1 MADKRK
7 NRHAPAHKQKMPLCS
22 ETTNAGNPCPQ
33 KAAVVFIRGKQYKL
47 KTCAMHAPAPIK
59 RELNLFQ
66 YGHPGKA
73 GRKKKKTAL
82 DLVRERIEG
91 EAERYLQPLEDALI
105 ALKAVVVG
113 NGASAHIEYT
123 EDLALRVDTAFKILD
138 RVYGK
143 PKQTT
148 ELSGVG
154 GDAIEIIVPSDDE
167 RKQSV
172 AAILASTGALGMQ
185 IPQNNSASA
194 PSTN

>member
-1 MADKRK
+1 MGPCTA
-7 NRHAPAHKQKMPLCS
+7 
-22 ETTNAGNPCPQ
+22 TTNAGNPCPQ
-33 KAAVVFIRGKQYKL
+33 KAAVVTIKGKQYKL
-47 KTCAMHAPAPIK
+47 KTCVMHAPDPIK
-59 RELNLFQ
+59 MAIGIHPTQNLGQ
-66 YGHPGKA
+66 
-73 GRKKKKTAL
+73 GRKKNKTAL

-123 EDLALRVDTAFKILD
+123 DDLALRVDTAFKILD